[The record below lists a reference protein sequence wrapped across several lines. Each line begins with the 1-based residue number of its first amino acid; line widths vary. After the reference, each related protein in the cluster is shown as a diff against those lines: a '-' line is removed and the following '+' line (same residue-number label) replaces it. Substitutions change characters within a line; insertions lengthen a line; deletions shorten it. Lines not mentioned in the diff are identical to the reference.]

1 MTRREVPGDMPSR
14 SRARAGLAADRAA
27 RSWASAV
34 SAHFIG
40 LPCPV

>member
-1 MTRREVPGDMPSR
+1 MRRRKVLGDMPSR
-14 SRARAGLAADRAA
+14 SRARAELAADRAA

-34 SAHFIG
+34 TAHFIG